1 MSDMKEAG
9 DKAKDAEKVEFG
21 SLEKTDMGE
30 SMRQLWWTLGVTL
43 LGIALVAY
51 FTL

>member
-1 MSDMKEAG
+1 MQADE
-9 DKAKDAEKVEFG
+9 DQDADKVEYG

-30 SMRQLWWTLGVTL
+30 SMRQLWWTIGVTL